1 LAALKAWLRS
11 CVDEQSYYLPPSE
24 AEAFVKG
31 NRYARNSSGVKEI
44 LTPIKNFA
52 GALKKAFGEKD
63 KALGKVPVFK
73 LVVEAIAFI
82 KSRVEKQKKQLG
94 VIDFDDLIRMLADE
108 VVKPNNTLVPELR
121 KKFPVALIDEF
132 QDKIPMQSSTRF

>member
-1 LAALKAWLRS
+1 M
-11 CVDEQSYYLPPSE
+11 
-24 AEAFVKG
+24 
-31 NRYARNSSGVKEI
+31 
-44 LTPIKNFA
+44 
-52 GALKKAFGEKD
+52 
-63 KALGKVPVFK
+63 PVFK

-132 QDKIPMQSSTRF
+132 QDTDAKQYAILDLSLIHI